1 MKDKNGCPEQKG
13 RNEKGGEFGSLQ
25 FYPTLFLTVRSFKR
39 REKMKRHEIS
49 RAIVIIALISV
60 LFFVFVN
67 TGYAAKE
74 PILMKIGN
82 PGPGH
87 PHQHMIAAG
96 TLEFKDYVERLS
108 GGAIQVEVYP
118 GFQLGNMR
126 EMMEM
131 AKLGTIQATTCY
143 SAVATMFLPELEVI
157 YIPFA
162 FSSPEITW
170 RVFDGWFG
178 EKMEKHWIEKTGLL
192 PLYQADNGGNR
203 AFGMRKKQIY
213 KPEDLKGLKI
223 RIPESESLRIFVE
236 SFGGS
241 APTITFPELY
251 SAVQTGVVDGFEV
264 PVAVFMFAKLYE
276 VIKYA
281 SITNHTWDMTFLLVN
296 REWFARLPEKYRKI
310 VIEAGRHAK
319 IVNRGMSELL
329 AAEIIDKLKKANV
342 EVYTPDE
349 STKEEFRKICQ
360 KPVESFVRKKIGDQW
375 VDDFFKAVRES
386 EAAAKEETGK
396 SYRMFMK

>member
-1 MKDKNGCPEQKG
+1 
-13 RNEKGGEFGSLQ
+13 
-25 FYPTLFLTVRSFKR
+25 
-39 REKMKRHEIS
+39 MKRHEIF
-49 RAIVIIALISV
+49 RAIVITALISL

-162 FSSPEITW
+162 FSSPEIVW

-281 SITNHTWDMTFLLVN
+281 SITNHTWDMTFLLLN
-296 REWFARLPEKYRKI
+296 REWFAGLPEKYRKI

-360 KPVESFVRKKIGDQW
+360 KPVETFVRKKIGDQW
-375 VDDFFKAVRES
+375 VDDFFKAVREC

-396 SYRMFMK
+396 TYRMFMK

>member
-1 MKDKNGCPEQKG
+1 
-13 RNEKGGEFGSLQ
+13 
-25 FYPTLFLTVRSFKR
+25 
-39 REKMKRHEIS
+39 MKRHEIS
-49 RAIVIIALISV
+49 RAIVITALISV
-60 LFFVFVN
+60 VFLVFVN

-162 FSSPEITW
+162 FSSPEIVW

-203 AFGMRKKQIY
+203 AFGMRKKPIY

-296 REWFARLPEKYRKI
+296 REWFAGLPEKYRKI

-360 KPVESFVRKKIGDQW
+360 KPVETFVRKKIGDQW

-396 SYRMFMK
+396 TYRMFIK

>member
-1 MKDKNGCPEQKG
+1 
-13 RNEKGGEFGSLQ
+13 
-25 FYPTLFLTVRSFKR
+25 
-39 REKMKRHEIS
+39 MKRHWIF
-49 RAIVIIALISV
+49 RALLIGALISA
-60 LFFVFVN
+60 LFFVFLIP
-67 TGYAAKE
+67 GYAAKK

-87 PHQHMIAAG
+87 PHKHMIAAA

-131 AKLGTIQATTCY
+131 TKLGTTQATTCY
-143 SAVATMFLPELEVI
+143 SAVATMFLPEIEVI

-162 FSSPEITW
+162 FSSPEIVW

-178 EKMEKHWIEKTGLL
+178 EKMKRHWIEKTGLL
-192 PLYQADNGGNR
+192 PLYHADNGGNR

-213 KPEDLKGLKI
+213 KPGDLKGMKI
-223 RIPESESLRIFVE
+223 RIPESESLRIFIE
-236 SFGGS
+236 SFGGA
-241 APTITFPELY
+241 APTITFTELY

-264 PVAVFMFAKLYE
+264 PAAVFMFAKLHE

-296 REWFARLPEKYRKI
+296 REWFRGLPEDHRKI
-310 VIEAGRHAK
+310 LIEAGRHAE

-329 AAEIIDKLKKANV
+329 AAEIIDKLKKAKV
-342 EVYTPDE
+342 GVYTPDT

-360 KPVESFVRKKIGDQW
+360 KPVETFVRKKIGDQW
-375 VDDFFKAVRES
+375 VDDFFKAVREA
-386 EAAAKEETGK
+386 EAAAKEETGRT
-396 SYRMFMK
+396 YRTFMK